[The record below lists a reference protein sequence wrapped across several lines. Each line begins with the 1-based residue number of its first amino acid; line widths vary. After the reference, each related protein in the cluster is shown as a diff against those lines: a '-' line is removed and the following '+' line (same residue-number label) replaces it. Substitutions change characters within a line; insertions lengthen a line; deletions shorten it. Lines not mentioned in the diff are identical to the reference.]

1 MTRPWLSVSRA
12 ADVTPERAIG
22 EATAI
27 GTFYD
32 KISRRIA
39 ARALD

>member
-12 ADVTPERAIG
+12 ADVAAERAIG

-27 GTFYD
+27 YTFFDQYLPENRRKGT
-32 KISRRIA
+32 
-39 ARALD
+39 